1 MKGRG
6 AERPSPPCSLWPLQ
20 CLKLNLAEC
29 GQSICVWVFFF
40 FYYVFSYLWLFW
52 VFITA
57 HGLFLVSVS
66 GVFSSLWCTGFFSL
80 RHLLLLR
87 NTGSRSRWLSD
98 QGVWAYSSGS
108 VVVAHRL
115 NHSAACWHPP
125 GPGIDPAALALQGE
139 LPTIGPQGKPS
150 RFFNNK

>member
-1 MKGRG
+1 MFAVASLVPKIEPGRV
-6 AERPSPPCSLWPLQ
+6 WTINT
-20 CLKLNLAEC
+20 CL
-29 GQSICVWVFFF
+29 GFFF
-40 FYYVFSYLWLFW
+40 FYYVFSYLWLCW

-57 HGLFLVSVS
+57 HGLFLVSAS

-80 RHLLLLR
+80 WHLLLLR
-87 NTGSRSRWLSD
+87 NTGSRSHWLSD

-108 VVVAHRL
+108 VVVVHRL

-139 LPTIGPQGKPS
+139 LPTIGP
-150 RFFNNK
+150 